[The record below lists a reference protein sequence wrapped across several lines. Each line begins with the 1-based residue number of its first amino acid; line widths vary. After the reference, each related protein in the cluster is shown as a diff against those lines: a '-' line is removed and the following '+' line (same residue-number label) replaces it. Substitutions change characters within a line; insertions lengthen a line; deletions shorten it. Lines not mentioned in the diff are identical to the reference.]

1 MAFLVQVVILVKGF
15 NNNRGGANYDDPL
28 YILFCLQPNLVIQK
42 GDYAY
47 LQFIA
52 MYYDS
57 GFRMVLENL
66 FGC

>member
-1 MAFLVQVVILVKGF
+1 M
-15 NNNRGGANYDDPL
+15 

-57 GFRMVLENL
+57 GFRMVLEIL